1 MLSLSS
7 IFSSESR
14 RWRLRLSPAVALA
27 VGLLLAVE
35 IFVARSGWVWTANP
49 RCDTALFEQL
59 ETVVLAHVKRPVVA
73 LMGSSRMVDAVP
85 PRLLAADLGLPEGA
99 VVNLALP
106 TGTPFDW
113 LSLYRRN
120 RAVLSRARV
129 LVLGVEDWNLNQAL
143 PAFRV
148 TQRDRRYASL
158 GERWRDYPAQDR
170 LGLVVGKLWRTLDAA
185 GQAEPLLKAMKRRR
199 KPPIGPDGRIRWR
212 KCERETGPAEMN
224 CAKEAAQYCGSYRLN
239 RGRLGQLRRLIAM
252 AEADG
257 VRVLLVRLPLRD
269 SYVEAIALR
278 HGKAE
283 RVFREAVAKL
293 PASRVVVYDKA
304 SKLGIPGFHFYDYG
318 HPTTLGART
327 VTRELARL
335 IRETGWL
342 AKRDAR

>member
-1 MLSLSS
+1 M
-7 IFSSESR
+7 
-14 RWRLRLSPAVALA
+14 
-27 VGLLLAVE
+27 
-35 IFVARSGWVWTANP
+35 ARSGWVWNANP

-59 ETVVLAHVKRPVVA
+59 EALVLAHVKRPVVA

-85 PRLLAADLGLPEGA
+85 PRLLENDLALPEGA

-113 LSLYRRN
+113 LLLYRRN
-120 RAVLSRARV
+120 RATLSKARV
-129 LVLGVEDWNLNQAL
+129 LLIGVEDWSLNRAL

-158 GERWRDYPAQDR
+158 RERWSDFPSEDR
-170 LGLVVGKLWRTLDAA
+170 LGLAVGKLWRTLDAA
-185 GQAEPLLKAMKRRR
+185 GQAEPLLKALKRRR
-199 KPPIGPDGRIRWR
+199 ESPVGPDGRIRWR
-212 KCERETGPAEMN
+212 KRERETGPAEMD
-224 CAKEAAQYCGSYRLN
+224 CAKDAAQYCGGYEVNTS
-239 RGRLGQLRRLIAM
+239 RLGQLRRLIEM
-252 AEADG
+252 AESDG
-257 VRVLLVRLPLRD
+257 VKVLVVRLPLRD
-269 SYVEAIALR
+269 SYVEAVEMR
-278 HGKAE
+278 HGKAD
-283 RVFREAVAKL
+283 RAFRETVAAL

-342 AKRDAR
+342 GKDGGGR